1 MQGLLHPDHSS
12 SMSLIISLSVSAMPS
27 FAKRLSIPEK
37 QTKLFVS
44 DEQIFRELR
53 NEHRR
58 IADAESP
65 AQRGDYVLVET
76 DDGHGVFSI
85 RKGPLHELFHE
96 LGRNAI
102 APILRSTPFL

>member
-1 MQGLLHPDHSS
+1 MQDLLHPDHSS

-44 DEQIFRELR
+44 DEQLFRELR

-76 DDGHGVFSI
+76 DDGHGVKKKLHIGITFLRLRRFVSFS
-85 RKGPLHELFHE
+85 
-96 LGRNAI
+96 A
-102 APILRSTPFL
+102 